1 MSESKIM
8 NMEGNRKMK
17 SHFIY
22 IDCLT
27 EGDYKYYVPGNCN
40 CLVKQRIADNELEII
55 AYFSNMPVTQK
66 CTYRKVIKW
75 KEKIICIP
83 WHSTDFIVVDEKTSN
98 IKYIKIPQMNRAKI
112 KHAFFFEAKLIGSQ
126 IYAFGYNYCGILK
139 FDCDTLESKILDN
152 WINAY
157 RIKASYDAEVM
168 FTPEMIFHNNR
179 LYTICTAFPGIFEF
193 DLENEKYHFFCIEKE
208 GAKLSHI
215 NVDENLIYI
224 STKNN
229 EIIIFNKQKN
239 EIEQIVDL
247 NSWCE
252 KEDSILYLVVNK
264 ESIDVFM
271 GDRKNV
277 LILSKKKP
285 DKIVKI
291 NLPKAFVKN
300 SSVIPYKSEID
311 SETVLFC
318 DFPYSEMF
326 VYTKSNRQITQL
338 SINIPQNVLNMKQYL
353 RMHAILDEDSSKGF
367 SLDNYIKMVLE
378 ET

>member
-1 MSESKIM
+1 M
-8 NMEGNRKMK
+8 
-17 SHFIY
+17 
-22 IDCLT
+22 
-27 EGDYKYYVPGNCN
+27 
-40 CLVKQRIADNELEII
+40 
-55 AYFSNMPVTQK
+55 
-66 CTYRKVIKW
+66 
-75 KEKIICIP
+75 
-83 WHSTDFIVVDEKTSN
+83 
-98 IKYIKIPQMNRAKI
+98 
-112 KHAFFFEAKLIGSQ
+112 
-126 IYAFGYNYCGILK
+126 
-139 FDCDTLESKILDN
+139 
-152 WINAY
+152 
-157 RIKASYDAEVM
+157 
-168 FTPEMIFHNNR
+168 
-179 LYTICTAFPGIFEF
+179 
-193 DLENEKYHFFCIEKE
+193 
-208 GAKLSHI
+208 
-215 NVDENLIYI
+215 IYI